1 MFCDQTSDTARRV
14 TNRSTQKGAPRTS
27 QSSGINDEQLFVPTV
42 AKELPSISI
51 DEFALL
57 YGRAHHVVRLPES
70 NKCLSLLDEKLLH
83 CLRALGATSYSITI
97 QCPHIAFQGQ
107 QYYISAIQLLNKDL
121 ASPTEA
127 IKDDVLLTVISL
139 SYYESVSGSSWRSLT
154 AWSQHI
160 QGIAALIELRGPGQL
175 QTSEGRLLFHQA
187 TACLVFDCLRMSIRL
202 PFCIHDMIKLLTNEI
217 EDPNDPPW
225 RVHLALINLVELKA
239 DLYQNLIQDPQDAI
253 YRFQKIDDDLRAA
266 FLDVSPIW
274 GYEVRPSSPNK
285 FSSCLPE
292 YFHMYTSAVAAQLHN
307 AARNARIIC
316 HGLIVCVLKQS
327 ASVISQERSATLLK
341 EARQAMCRLQMEI
354 LASVPQHLG
363 LEDTPTYE
371 IYCPSANDE
380 GPQCPTK
387 DMYQVVNTSIVLPV
401 LRLPHHYIF
410 LWNLLMAGEV
420 SPLGGPQR
428 TAICDMLRY
437 AGKRVGMAQA
447 FIFAKALEENKHASA
462 VLGARTAMD
471 ESIPEYP
478 GGHFNANGTL

>member
-1 MFCDQTSDTARRV
+1 MFCDQTSDTARKV
-14 TNRSTQKGAPRTS
+14 ANRSTQNGARRTS
-27 QSSGINDEQLFVPTV
+27 QSSGTKEEQRITPTISQ
-42 AKELPSISI
+42 ELPSISI

-57 YGRAHHVVRLPES
+57 YCRYHHVVRLPES
-70 NKCLSLLDEKLLH
+70 NKCLNLVDAKLLH
-83 CLRALGATSYSITI
+83 CLRALGAASYSTTI
-97 QCPHIAFQGQ
+97 QCPRIAFQGR

-127 IKDDVLLTVISL
+127 VKDNALLTVISL

-175 QTSEGRLLFHQA
+175 QTAAGRLLFHQA

-202 PFCIHDMIKLLTNEI
+202 PYCIHDMIKLLTNEI
-217 EDPNDPPW
+217 EDPTDPPW
-225 RVHLALINLVELKA
+225 RVHLALIDLVELKA
-239 DLYQNLIQDPQDAI
+239 GLYENLIQDPQDAI
-253 YRFQKIDDDLRAA
+253 YRFQKIDEDLRAA
-266 FLDVSPIW
+266 FFDVSPIW
-274 GYEVRPSSPNK
+274 GYEVRPSTSNS

-292 YFHMYTSAVAAQLHN
+292 KSHIYTSAIAAQLRN

-327 ASVISQERSATLLK
+327 ASVISPKRIATLLK
-341 EARQAMCRLQMEI
+341 EAHQVMYQLQMEI

-371 IYCPSANDE
+371 RYCPSANDD

-387 DMYQVVNTSIVLPV
+387 DVYQVANTSTVLPV

-410 LWNLLMAGEV
+410 MWNILMAGEV
-420 SPLGGPQR
+420 SPLGAPQR
-428 TAICDMLRY
+428 KAICDILRY
-437 AGKRVGMAQA
+437 AGQRVGMAQA
-447 FIFAKALEENKHASA
+447 FIFAKALEENKHASTA
-462 VLGARTAMD
+462 LGARTAMY
-471 ESIPEYP
+471 ESTPQ
-478 GGHFNANGTL
+478 